1 MRQGLLA
8 AWETPPPVLNL
19 EGYRIGRPRIE
30 KDIPM
35 GLNGNER
42 ALSVNLCLEQ
52 EEPNWLALTDSEVFD
67 LYHAIENDNDV
78 SGIAFRLLQM
88 MRLDPPKLVPVH

>member
-1 MRQGLLA
+1 
-8 AWETPPPVLNL
+8 
-19 EGYRIGRPRIE
+19 
-30 KDIPM
+30 M
-35 GLNGNER
+35 GLNGNQP
-42 ALSVNLCLEQ
+42 AASVSLALEQ

-67 LYHAIENDNDV
+67 LYHAIQHDNDV